1 VIALVSVGCAD
12 YVDEKVEEERSF
24 DSSAVVLEMM
34 EVEEA
39 GLEMVL
45 WLALVLQILL
55 LQLRAVQLLASSSS
69 SSSSW

>member
-24 DSSAVVLEMM
+24 DNGAVVLEMM

-39 GLEMVL
+39 ELEM
-45 WLALVLQILL
+45 IL
-55 LQLRAVQLLASSSS
+55 
-69 SSSSW
+69 

>member
-1 VIALVSVGCAD
+1 MIALVSVGCAD